1 MNKDKYVRFIEV
13 GVSGMAC
20 NFKCNY
26 CYVSQLETP
35 SNDVAKF
42 EYSPEHIG
50 KALRKERVG
59 GLAYINICGHGETL
73 ISKDLPRIIYEIL
86 KQGHYVNIYT
96 NGTLTSRFDEI
107 LAIVPK
113 NDLIRLSFAF
123 SFHYLELKRL
133 DKLDTFFSNF
143 NKMKSNG
150 CSVVANMVLD
160 DCYLP
165 YAEEIKEIS
174 IKNLGAF
181 PQISFPKKNNK
192 KGNWTSL
199 CEDEDKT
206 IKIGKSFQSPY
217 LDFTERFFNYDRK
230 RFCYAGAWSFVLDLA
245 NGWISKC
252 YGHRPHQNIYKDL
265 NKPIKYQ
272 AVGNFCF
279 SQKCGG
285 GLLLP
290 QGLVPSL
297 ESPSYPEIKDR
308 PEANWYTEQYKSFLS
323 QQLIS
328 NNRQYSVT
336 EKIIANI
343 LQPLHEARNIA
354 WAGIRKFRKR

>member
-192 KGNWTSL
+192 RHVLFCKGSL
-199 CEDEDKT
+199 ALPRTPRCRA
-206 IKIGKSFQSPY
+206 SFAQS
-217 LDFTERFFNYDRK
+217 
-230 RFCYAGAWSFVLDLA
+230 
-245 NGWISKC
+245 
-252 YGHRPHQNIYKDL
+252 
-265 NKPIKYQ
+265 
-272 AVGNFCF
+272 
-279 SQKCGG
+279 
-285 GLLLP
+285 
-290 QGLVPSL
+290 
-297 ESPSYPEIKDR
+297 SY
-308 PEANWYTEQYKSFLS
+308 
-323 QQLIS
+323 
-328 NNRQYSVT
+328 
-336 EKIIANI
+336 
-343 LQPLHEARNIA
+343 
-354 WAGIRKFRKR
+354 